1 MMECDVVVYNIS
13 ESTAQEEIDEATWAF
28 SGTFVSQRTKR
39 KIFLLHLYQLC
50 HFALQSALDAE
61 MDNFESKKT
70 FILISTLMT
79 WAMTRP
85 QDPVSL
91 WETVII
97 FSKCFVNLKNP
108 QKTTKLIMMSL
119 SRIS

>member
-1 MMECDVVVYNIS
+1 MLECDVVVYNIS

-39 KIFLLHLYQLC
+39 KIFLLHLYQLY

-61 MDNFESKKT
+61 MDNFKSKKT

-97 FSKCFVNLKNP
+97 FSKCFVN
-108 QKTTKLIMMSL
+108 
-119 SRIS
+119 